1 MSGTDSRAGFMFDV
15 DEMDQTPSVQKPET
29 DPTDA
34 SRTTGKNTPVSFST
48 PDHNKMDHIAV
59 DHNKMDQTPSEQKHE
74 TDPTDASRTT
84 GKKTLVSFSTPDHN
98 KMDANM
104 IDHNAD
110 GEAVD
115 AAAEVLR
122 ARIAAEAA
130 REVVVRLM
138 AQRKARQAEHQTD
151 LEQHAKQVH
160 YSIYNT
166 RTSYRTHHIRVHHT
180 VHIIY
185 EYIIPYTSYTSTSYR
200 THHMRVHHT
209 VHIIYEYII
218 PSTSYTSNQGVPI
231 GNPHSGVLV
240 TKSAFTYARKNIHSD
255 GPRNK

>member
-1 MSGTDSRAGFMFDV
+1 
-15 DEMDQTPSVQKPET
+15 
-29 DPTDA
+29 
-34 SRTTGKNTPVSFST
+34 
-48 PDHNKMDHIAV
+48 
-59 DHNKMDQTPSEQKHE
+59 
-74 TDPTDASRTT
+74 
-84 GKKTLVSFSTPDHN
+84 
-98 KMDANM
+98 M

-160 YSIYNT
+160 YSIYGT
-166 RTSYRTHHIRVHHT
+166 RRSYRTHHIRVHHT

-185 EYIIPYTSYTSTSYR
+185 EYIIPYTSYASTSYR
-200 THHMRVHHT
+200 TQHIRVHYT
-209 VHIIYEYII
+209 EYII
-218 PSTSYTSNQGVPI
+218 HEQPRRPHGQ
-231 GNPHSGVLV
+231 PHSGVLV
-240 TKSAFTYARKNIHSD
+240 TKSAFTYARKNIHSG
-255 GPRNK
+255 GPRNEKCTSSTSKCLSVWAENILGSSLMMAHDGHFHLVNCHRAGVYWGCPPSAPMSLQGESWYQLFKLWSR